1 MEIIKLY
8 VPESYVN
15 HFNADILTVDSIYSF
30 IDGGTHISNAFD
42 TKNLIFC
49 MSLIETLLGC
59 LTG

>member
-30 IDGGTHISNAFD
+30 IDGGMHISKADNPM
-42 TKNLIFC
+42 NLRSCIVL
-49 MSLIETLLGC
+49 S
-59 LTG
+59 